1 MFAVSV
7 IPAPTSMVISEV
19 GSSTFTV
26 SWRAPNARLTGYR
39 VVVTPVSING
49 PTKEMNVAPDTTRV
63 VVPGLMVS
71 RVLDSVFDGF
81 IVSQWEKHL
90 TEHTCEPQVATKYQV
105 NVYALKNSVTSRPL
119 VGETTTL
126 EGKRLLHWWTCCHS
140 SPLYFFLMT
149 VFIHRCRC
157 KSSSTCAYLWR

>member
-1 MFAVSV
+1 
-7 IPAPTSMVISEV
+7 MVISEV

-81 IVSQWEKHL
+81 IVSQ
-90 TEHTCEPQVATKYQV
+90 
-105 NVYALKNSVTSRPL
+105 
-119 VGETTTL
+119 
-126 EGKRLLHWWTCCHS
+126 
-140 SPLYFFLMT
+140 
-149 VFIHRCRC
+149 
-157 KSSSTCAYLWR
+157 